1 MARQKR
7 VLYRRI
13 RWRNRRRSNTF
24 GGYCIY
30 LIFSIEN
37 YAFERMNKERLNGF
51 HRSRGE
57 SLNRVRAMTNE
68 PKSLSIGYSNV
79 QSSFL
84 KDTDEEDKPK
94 QLVKGVRR
102 MPSSDVSHVVP
113 KTRDPFNSARIS
125 VCGPDGGKKPFRS
138 FRLVLSPKKN
148 REKRNKERETA
159 RDAFLAVYGMS
170 QLA

>member
-1 MARQKR
+1 MAELWLGKKGSLTEESDGETAG
-7 VLYRRI
+7 VLI
-13 RWRNRRRSNTF
+13 LLAA
-24 GGYCIY
+24 IY

-138 FRLVLSPKKN
+138 FRLVLPPKEKSRKKKQ
-148 REKRNKERETA
+148 RER
-159 RDAFLAVYGMS
+159 
-170 QLA
+170 QLGAHF

>member
-1 MARQKR
+1 MKA
-7 VLYRRI
+7 
-13 RWRNRRRSNTF
+13 
-24 GGYCIY
+24 
-30 LIFSIEN
+30 
-37 YAFERMNKERLNGF
+37 F

-138 FRLVLSPKKN
+138 FRLVLPPKKKS
-148 REKRNKERETA
+148 RKKK
-159 RDAFLAVYGMS
+159 
-170 QLA
+170 